1 MTTPLT
7 VNGLTPQIDEGAF
20 VAETAVLAGDVR
32 LAAGA
37 SVWFGCVLRS
47 EVEAIT
53 VGADSNIQDLTVVH
67 TDPGSP
73 VVVGER
79 VTVGHRVVLHGCTV
93 EDDAL
98 IGMGAV
104 VLNGAV
110 VGAGAV
116 VAAGAVVTAGT
127 QVPAGALVAGV
138 PAKVLDRPVPDVPRV
153 NVGAYLMLADAYRE
167 AGARSTVG
175 PATSTAAGSTAS
187 SASAVG
193 SEVTA
198 DSTPTTGGPA
208 TKPT

>member
-1 MTTPLT
+1 MATVLT
-7 VNGLTPQIDEGAF
+7 VNSLTPAIDPDAF
-20 VAETAVLAGDVR
+20 VAETAVVAGDVR

-53 VGADSNIQDLTVVH
+53 VGTDTNIQDLSVIH

-73 VVVGER
+73 VVLGDR

-110 VGAGAV
+110 IGRGAV
-116 VAAGAVVTAGT
+116 VAAGAVVTQGM
-127 QVPAGALVAGV
+127 QVPEMALVAGV
-138 PAKVLDRPVPDVPRV
+138 PAKVLDRPVPDVPRI
-153 NVGAYLMLADAYRE
+153 NVEAYLMLSAAYRG
-167 AGARSTVG
+167 GAEG
-175 PATSTAAGSTAS
+175 
-187 SASAVG
+187 
-193 SEVTA
+193 
-198 DSTPTTGGPA
+198 
-208 TKPT
+208 

>member
-1 MTTPLT
+1 MPKPIT
-7 VNGLTPQIDEGAF
+7 VNGLTPQVDENAF

-53 VGADSNIQDLTVVH
+53 VGADTNIQDLSVVH

-73 VVVGER
+73 VVLGDR

-110 VGAGAV
+110 IGRGAV

-127 QVPAGALVAGV
+127 QVPEMALVAGV
-138 PAKVLDRPVPDVPRV
+138 PAKVLDRPVPEVPRI
-153 NVGAYLMLADAYRE
+153 NVEAYLMLSTAYRD
-167 AGARSTVG
+167 
-175 PATSTAAGSTAS
+175 ATQA
-187 SASAVG
+187 
-193 SEVTA
+193 
-198 DSTPTTGGPA
+198 
-208 TKPT
+208 